1 MSIFNHQQRQLKNMY
16 GMAAVE
22 FTILMAFIFAPLV
35 LGTVEIGRV
44 LYQYNNI
51 TKSVRAG
58 ARYISL
64 YSVTYPGYTSQ
75 VAIAKCIVVFGNT
88 GCTGNA
94 IVPSL
99 TTGQVNIT
107 TSPAG
112 GPGMVAI
119 QLVKVSVTG
128 YSLGYVTNFF
138 GVDPKVFNEI
148 SVTMRQ

>member
-1 MSIFNHQQRQLKNMY
+1 MAIFNHKQRQLKNMR

-51 TKSVRAG
+51 VKNVRAS

-64 YSVTYPGYTSQ
+64 YSATYPNYADREDEAKKIALCGSINCTPDTTQ
-75 VAIAKCIVVFGNT
+75 PAVATITESAETAGPVV
-88 GCTGNA
+88 
-94 IVPSL
+94 
-99 TTGQVNIT
+99 
-107 TSPAG
+107 
-112 GPGMVAI
+112 I

-128 YSLGYVTNFF
+128 YKLGYVTNFF
-138 GVDPKVFNEI
+138 VDNFKIFNPI
-148 SVTMRQ
+148 SVSMRQATT